1 MCLCPMN
8 LSEKGSVKLMK
19 RFAEKLASG
28 EVCGLSTA
36 TIPKSPKNFF
46 DLASLCHLFNELE
59 LFMWL
64 QKKFPP
70 GNIMEQQLAHS
81 RREETVYHISQG
93 LANSDKLQL
102 KHCYVQQ
109 AQYYRQIWDRNN
121 HSANKN
127 SNKNYQ
133 HRQHG
138 KRTTRHRPTTT
149 TGEILV
155 EEESD
160 EWH

>member
-81 RREETVYHISQG
+81 RREETVHHISQG

-109 AQYYRQIWDRNN
+109 AQYYRQVWERNN
-121 HSANKN
+121 HTANHNN
-127 SNKNYQ
+127 SHFQ
-133 HRQHG
+133 HRPQR
-138 KRTTRHRPTTT
+138 KRTTRHRPTTK